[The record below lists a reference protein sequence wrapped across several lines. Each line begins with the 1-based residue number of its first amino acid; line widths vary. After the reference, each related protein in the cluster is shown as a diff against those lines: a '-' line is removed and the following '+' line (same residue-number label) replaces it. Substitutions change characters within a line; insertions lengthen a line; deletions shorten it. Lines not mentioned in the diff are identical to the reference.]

1 MKLSSNEITKS
12 QNALNLPRDE
22 IAFRKEYQ
30 ELTLK
35 RKLTTVFRPGNR
47 VYPNWRGYKEG
58 EIVTLRVIEKCGCD
72 EEFIPP
78 TFNKIKLKV
87 QIASIKVID
96 IETLDTRHFYGS
108 SPDVHD
114 IPSLKK
120 HLGRIYRKPDSY
132 YDDEQVTQICIR
144 YLD

>member
-1 MKLSSNEITKS
+1 MELSSNKITKS

-30 ELTLK
+30 ELAVE

-72 EEFIPP
+72 EECIPP
-78 TFNKIKLKV
+78 IFNNIRLKV
-87 QIASIKVID
+87 KIASIKVVD
-96 IETLDTRHFYGS
+96 IETLSTLHFYGS

-114 IPSLKK
+114 IPSLKQ
-120 HLGRIYRKPDSY
+120 HLGRIYRKPHSH
-132 YDDEQVTQICIR
+132 YDNGQVTQICIT
-144 YLD
+144 YLE